1 MPGVDPGM
9 DGPRALL
16 LLTLYGPAE
25 MSDETSRTD
34 QNGSARPHSS
44 TTSGRRQSA
53 TAEPRVHDD
62 ARKPLEDVTELL
74 GPRVETRRELAR
86 RLLEARLSMSG
97 PHDLFARYTF
107 GHPERAA
114 AELRAVLPTHI
125 VSEVDWS
132 SLRREP
138 GSVVDPELRETESDL
153 LFTARLR
160 TGHPLLLY
168 VLLEHQS
175 TVDRWMALRML
186 RYVVRQVERWRQE
199 HPESAVLPLILP
211 LVMYHGPEG
220 AWTAPRR
227 VEELFAL
234 PEEGREQW
242 QALVPRFEYL
252 LDDLTAEREEALR
265 ARPGPPL
272 ARLAWL
278 VLRYGRSEELAQRL
292 PEWVALFSQVQAGAE
307 GSEHLVVLIRY
318 LLWVGG
324 ETVHE
329 AARQVLHSVVN
340 EQRAEELMRSYA
352 EELIERGLQ
361 QGLAKGREEGR
372 KEGREEGLARGRAEA
387 ILRLLTARGVRADEA
402 ARQRILACTDVTTLD
417 RWFDRALNAT
427 TLSEV
432 LDDLA
437 Q

>member
-1 MPGVDPGM
+1 MEVDVQGRWV
-9 DGPRALL
+9 PRAVPLARSVRG
-16 LLTLYGPAE
+16 GPAV
-25 MSDETSRTD
+25 M
-34 QNGSARPHSS
+34 P
-44 TTSGRRQSA
+44 
-53 TAEPRVHDD
+53 
-62 ARKPLEDVTELL
+62 
-74 GPRVETRRELAR
+74 
-86 RLLEARLSMSG
+86 G

-114 AELRAVLPTHI
+114 AELRAVLPAHV

-153 LFTARLR
+153 LFTARLH
-160 TGHPLLLY
+160 TGRSLLLY

-199 HPESAVLPLILP
+199 HPESTRLPVIIP
-211 LVMYHGPEG
+211 LVMYHGPDG

-227 VEELFAL
+227 VEDLFEL
-234 PEEGREQW
+234 PEAEEERERW
-242 QALVPRFEYL
+242 RALVPRFEYL

-265 ARPGPPL
+265 ARSGPPL

-278 VLRYGRSEELAQRL
+278 MLRYGRTQELARKL
-292 PEWVALFSQVQAGAE
+292 PDWVALFAQVQAGPE
-307 GSEHLVVLIRY
+307 GAEHLVVLIRY
-318 LLWVGG
+318 LQWVGDG
-324 ETVHE
+324 AAVH
-329 AARQVLHSVVN
+329 AATRRVLHSVLDG
-340 EQRAEELMRSYA
+340 QRAEELMGSWA
-352 EELIERGLQ
+352 EEMIERGVQKGLEKGLARGLE
-361 QGLAKGREEGR
+361 QGLAKGLEQ
-372 KEGREEGLARGRAEA
+372 GREQGLAQGRLQERAELV
-387 ILRLLTARGVRADEA
+387 LRILTARGVHADEA
-402 ARQRILACTDVTTLD
+402 ARQRILSCTDGAVLD

-427 TLSEV
+427 SLSEV